1 MSATLQRIRDRGFSL
16 EADGGSLTVYPA
28 SRLTDA
34 QRAYIKEHKGKILK
48 ALEVERSVYESRGNS
63 ANPHSGVCGD
73 ASHDG
78 RGDDLRAGESRNK
91 TVTRAGDEATQA
103 SVDSCA
109 FIAGKDGDAKQQ
121 ALEVETRR
129 AADKPQFAARAFLY
143 SVIRDGMVE
152 RGILTSR
159 DIRTEP
165 HALEHLRERF
175 PWLKV
180 QWIQLITHPVCSG
193 CQHYTGGVLCNA
205 DRSPEH
211 VVRVGRCGRY
221 EAARPVSE
229 AQS

>member
-16 EADGGSLTVYPA
+16 EVDGGSLTVYPA

-34 QRAYIKEHKGKILK
+34 QRAYIKEHKGEILK

-78 RGDDLRAGESRNK
+78 RGDGLRAGESRNK

-109 FIAGKDGDAKQQ
+109 FIAGKDGDAKQE

-129 AADKPQFAARAFLY
+129 GADKPQFAPRGFLY

-211 VVRVGRCGRY
+211 VVRVGR
-221 EAARPVSE
+221 
-229 AQS
+229 

>member
-1 MSATLQRIRDRGFSL
+1 MNTNLRRIRSRGFSL
-16 EADGGSLTVYPA
+16 EIDGGSLTVYPA

-34 QRAYIKEHKGKILK
+34 QRAYIKEHRGEIIK

-63 ANPHSGVCGD
+63 ANSHSGVCGD

-78 RGDDLRAGESRNK
+78 REDGLRARESRNK
-91 TVTRAGDEATQA
+91 TDTGASDEAAQG

-109 FIAGKDGDAKQQ
+109 FIAGKDRDAKQES
-121 ALEVETRR
+121 LEVETRW

-152 RGILTSR
+152 RGTLTSR

-165 HALEHLRERF
+165 AALEHLRERF

-180 QWIQLITHPVCSG
+180 QWVQLITHPVYSG

-211 VVRVGRCGRY
+211 VVKVGRCGRY
-221 EAARPVSE
+221 EAASPVSE
-229 AQS
+229 ARS